1 MTSTKSVSRVVAL
14 EEAFLHPRV
23 WELFPEPLQ
32 RKYQPVRARL
42 SDVGAERIRLMDA
55 AGIDVQVLS
64 HVGPGV
70 QILADEQAEL
80 AVAVCRE
87 VNDWLAAVVAAHP
100 ARFAGFAMLPTQS
113 PVHAADEL
121 ERCVRDLGF
130 KGALINGHT
139 NGRYLDDPSFDV
151 LLDRAES
158 LGVPIY
164 IHPIDPPQAVT
175 DCYYAPF
182 DPALVPT
189 WGWPVETGTHLLRVI
204 CAGVF
209 DRHPNLK
216 VIVGH
221 MGELLPFC
229 FTRLNVGMTMAG
241 WLLDDLKTPHPPM
254 RNSVGYYLRENVF
267 ITSSGVFDVP
277 VFDCARAMLGLDNL
291 MFSVDH
297 PFQDNF
303 AAMEFLDRCDLS
315 PEDKERF
322 AHRTADQLLR
332 LDDRLA
338 DTGVAGAAHR
348 DTWYR
353 LTSRAKS
360 KIGRAL
366 ISALVK

>member
-1 MTSTKSVSRVVAL
+1 MSTKSVSRVVAL

-23 WELFPEPLQ
+23 WDLFPEPLQ

-55 AGIDVQVLS
+55 AGIDLQVLS
-64 HVGPGV
+64 HVQPGV
-70 QILADEQAEL
+70 QVLADEQAEL
-80 AVAVCRE
+80 AVAVSRE
-87 VNDWLAAVVAAHP
+87 VNDWLAEAVAAHP
-100 ARFAGFAMLPTQS
+100 SRFAAFAMLPTQS
-113 PVHAADEL
+113 PAHAATEL
-121 ERCVRDLGF
+121 ERAVGDLGF

-151 LLDRAES
+151 LLGRAES

-164 IHPIDPPQAVT
+164 IHPTDPPQAVV
-175 DCYYAPF
+175 DRYYAPF
-182 DPALVPT
+182 DSALVPT
-189 WGWPVETGTHLLRVI
+189 WGWPVETGTHLLRLI

-209 DRHPNLK
+209 DRHPKLK

-229 FTRLNVGMTMAG
+229 FTRLNVGLTMAG
-241 WLLDDLKTPHPPM
+241 WLLANQDEAHPPM
-254 RNSVGYYLRENVF
+254 RNNVGYYLRENVC

-291 MFSVDH
+291 MFSVDY

-303 AAMEFLDRCDLS
+303 AAMEFLDHCELS
-315 PEDKERF
+315 REDRERF
-322 AHRTADQLLR
+322 AHRTAEKLLK
-332 LDDRLA
+332 LDDRP
-338 DTGVAGAAHR
+338 R
-348 DTWYR
+348 DMGFASATVGDAWYR
-353 LTSRAKS
+353 LRSRATSR
-360 KIGRAL
+360 IGRAL